1 MTVSIDLSGKV
12 ALVTGGSRGLGK
24 AMVLGLARAGADVAI
39 VSRKLDAC
47 EASAQEVRKLGVRA
61 FPYAAHLGRWDA
73 IQPMVDAVYAEF
85 GKVDILINNA
95 GMSPLYPSLEEV
107 NEQMFDSVIALNF
120 KGPFRLSA
128 LVGARMHRGDGGS
141 IINISSAASMQAM
154 PTALPY
160 AGAKAA
166 LNSLTT
172 GFAAAYG
179 PKVKVNTIC
188 VGSFGTDVAEHWA
201 DPRDHDRPGY
211 TRGGTR
217 IGRPDEIVGAA
228 LYFASD
234 ASSFTSGALLQ
245 VDGGPGAERGKT

>member
-1 MTVSIDLSGKV
+1 MTVNIDLKGKT

-24 AMVLGLARAGADVAI
+24 AMVLGLAQAGCDVAI

-47 EASAQEVRKLGVRA
+47 EALAVEVRKLGVRA
-61 FPYAAHLGRWDA
+61 FAYACHLGRWDA
-73 IQPMVDAVYAEF
+73 IEPMADAVYAEF

-128 LVGARMHRGDGGS
+128 IVGGRMHRGAGGS
-141 IINISSAASMQAM
+141 IINISSIASQEAS
-154 PTALPY
+154 PIALPN

-166 LNSLTT
+166 LNSLTS
-172 GFAAAYG
+172 GFADAYA
-179 PKVKVNTIC
+179 PNVRVNTIC
-188 VGSFGTDVAEHWA
+188 VGPFGTDVAEHWD
-201 DPRDHDRPGY
+201 DPPDHDRPGY
-211 TRGGTR
+211 TKSGSR

-228 LYFASD
+228 LYFASE
-234 ASSFTSGALLQ
+234 ASSFTSGSLLRI
-245 VDGGPGAERGKT
+245 DGGPGRTRVDH